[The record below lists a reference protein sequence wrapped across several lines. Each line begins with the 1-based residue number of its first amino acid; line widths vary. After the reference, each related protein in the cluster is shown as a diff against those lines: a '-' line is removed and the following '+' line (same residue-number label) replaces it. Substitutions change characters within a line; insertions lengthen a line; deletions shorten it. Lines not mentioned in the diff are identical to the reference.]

1 MKITLIEPAMIKT
14 SGFSEKPSWQ
24 LTPLSLATLAGIT
37 PLDVEVEALDDRI
50 EEIDYDAPRDL
61 VGISVKTFTA
71 RRAYQIAN
79 EFQNRGVP
87 VILGGHHPTLLPEE
101 ALQHADSILV
111 GEAEGIWRDVLH
123 DAQRRKLKRVY
134 HQEHILPV
142 ENVKVNRSGFAG
154 KKYLPIG
161 MIETTRG
168 CPFSCRFCSVT
179 TFFGRNFRHRP
190 AMEVIAEIE
199 SLDKK
204 FVFLV
209 DDNIVA
215 DKEAAKDLF
224 HALIPLKIRWISQAS
239 LTMTKD
245 LELMGLMRESG
256 CAGVLVGIESINK
269 ANLKQIHKSWNTV
282 GIGYDQALHIARDH
296 GIGIVGSFIL
306 GMDEDSRESLD
317 LTLEFAV
324 EQRLFAALFN
334 ILTPYPSTPLF
345 KEMLEA
351 GRLMSPHWWIDPD
364 YRYGTPVFEPRKISA
379 QELAVKRLE
388 MYRTFYGTRSTLRRF
403 FEPLANIRDLWHAFT
418 FLTMNLSANREE
430 QMRFGRVLGAI

>member
-24 LTPLSLATLAGIT
+24 LTPLSLATLAGMT
-37 PLDVEVEALDDRI
+37 PPDVEIEVLDDRM
-50 EEIDYDAPRDL
+50 EEIDYDSPRDL

-71 RRAYQIAN
+71 RRAYQIAD
-79 EFQNRGVP
+79 EFQKRDVP

-101 ALQHADSILV
+101 ALEHADSILV
-111 GEAEGIWRDVLH
+111 GEAEGIWCDVIH
-123 DAQRRKLKRVY
+123 DTQHRELKRVY
-134 HQEHILPV
+134 RQRHTLPF
-142 ENVKVNRSGFAG
+142 ENVKVGRSVFAG
-154 KKYLPIG
+154 KKYLPVG
-161 MIETTRG
+161 MVETTRG
-168 CPFSCRFCSVT
+168 CPFSCSFCSVT
-179 TFFGRNFRHRP
+179 TFFGRSFRHRP
-190 AMEVIAEIE
+190 PMEVIAEIQ
-199 SLDKK
+199 SLDSK

-224 HALIPLKIRWISQAS
+224 RALIPLKIRWISQAS

-245 LELMGLMRESG
+245 LELMRLMRESG
-256 CAGVLVGIESINK
+256 CAGVLVGIESLNK
-269 ANLKQIHKSWNTV
+269 SNLKQIHKSWNTV

-306 GMDEDSRESLD
+306 GMDEDSQESLD

-334 ILTPYPSTPLF
+334 ILMPYPGTLLF

-351 GRLMSPHWWIDPD
+351 GRLRRPHWWIDPD
-364 YRYGTPVFEPRKISA
+364 YLYGMPVFEPRKISA
-379 QELAVKRLE
+379 KELAAKRLE
-388 MYRTFYGTRSTLRRF
+388 MYRTFYGARSTFRRF

-430 QMRFGRVLGAI
+430 QIRFGKVLGAI